1 MASQK
6 TASELQSGDWFRIY
20 SSRHKVLS
28 VGPVRDGVL
37 KVRCSVFHPER
48 TGIEIV
54 LREAATAELTLP
66 ATRTLDL
73 EDPQEHPTACVSTL
87 CDEDWE

>member
-1 MASQK
+1 MVSQK
-6 TASELQSGDWFRIY
+6 KASELQSGDWFRIY
-20 SSRHKVLS
+20 SARHKVLS
-28 VGPVRDGVL
+28 VGPVRDGIL

-48 TGIEIV
+48 KGIEIV
-54 LREAATAELTLP
+54 LREAAAAELTLP

-73 EDPQEHPTACVSTL
+73 EDPKAHQMTCVSTL

>member
-6 TASELQSGDWFRIY
+6 KASELQSGDLFRIY
-20 SSRHKVLS
+20 TARHKVLS
-28 VGPVRDGVL
+28 VGPVRDGML

-48 TGIEIV
+48 KGIQIV
-54 LREAATAELTLP
+54 LREAAAAELTLP
-66 ATRTLDL
+66 VTRTLDL
-73 EDPQEHPTACVSTL
+73 EEPQDLPMTCVSTL

>member
-1 MASQK
+1 MFSQK
-6 TASELQSGDWFRIY
+6 KASELQSGDWFRIY
-20 SSRHKVLS
+20 SARHKVLS
-28 VGPVRDGVL
+28 VGPVRDGIL

-48 TGIEIV
+48 KGIEIV
-54 LREAATAELTLP
+54 LREAAAAELTLP

-73 EDPQEHPTACVSTL
+73 EDPKAHQMTCVSTL

>member
-6 TASELQSGDWFRIY
+6 KASELQSGDWFRIY
-20 SSRHKVLS
+20 SARHKVLS

-54 LREAATAELTLP
+54 LREAAAAELTLP

-73 EDPQEHPTACVSTL
+73 EDPKEHQMTCVSTL

>member
-1 MASQK
+1 MVSQK
-6 TASELQSGDWFRIY
+6 KASELQSGDWFRIY
-20 SSRHKVLS
+20 SARHKVLS

-37 KVRCSVFHPER
+37 KVRCSVFHPEIK
-48 TGIEIV
+48 GIEIV
-54 LREAATAELTLP
+54 IREAAAAELTLP

-73 EDPQEHPTACVSTL
+73 EDLKAHQMTCVSTL